1 LLELYNTLSRKIEP
15 FTSRKEGEVKLYT
28 CGPSLYREPHIGN
41 YRTFLFQDILQRHLE
56 YLGYNVTRLI
66 TLTDIEDKAIDEANK
81 EKVNIAELTQ
91 RISDILFSELRLLR
105 IKHPTYSPRSS
116 TTVEQS
122 VKIIQALLEKGLAYW
137 HSYRGARNVYFDPLR
152 FKGFGKLSNLDM
164 SRWPKVEK
172 RFHKDNYPGSPWN
185 RGDFILWHG
194 KREGDTVYWE
204 TDIGKG
210 RPAWNV
216 QDAGMITQ
224 YLGSEIDIAC
234 GGIDNLVRHHDYT
247 ISIIEGIS
255 EKEFSNYWLHG
266 GHLLVD
272 GKKMSKSKGNVYY
285 PKDLTSRG
293 YEMRHLRFFLIVGDY
308 KRSLNFTFEKM
319 ERARQRLDKFR
330 RMVSDLENA
339 DAEETDER
347 AKKLIGDT
355 LRVSK
360 ENLNRNLNVK
370 SAFNEVFRIISKLDK
385 LRRRNLLSKQDAKA
399 AVTNL
404 RIIDETLQVIF

>member
-1 LLELYNTLSRKIEP
+1 LELYNTLSRKIEP
-15 FTSRKEGEVKLYT
+15 FTSRKEGEVKLYA

-56 YLGYNVTRLI
+56 CLGYKVTRLI

-81 EKVNIAELTQ
+81 EEVNIAELTQ
-91 RISDILFSELRLLR
+91 RISDIFFSELRLLR

-122 VKIIQALLEKGLAYW
+122 VKIIQALLDKGLAYW

-152 FKGFGKLSNLDM
+152 FKSFGKLSNLDM
-164 SRWPKVEK
+164 SRWPKVKK

-194 KREGDTVYWE
+194 NREGDTVYWE

-224 YLGSEIDIAC
+224 HLGSEIDIAC

-293 YEMRHLRFFLIVGDY
+293 YEMRHLRFFLIFGDY

-330 RMVSDLENA
+330 IMVSDLENA

-355 LRVSK
+355 LRAYE
-360 ENLNRNLNVK
+360 ENLNRNLDVK
-370 SAFNEVFRIISKLDK
+370 SAFNEVFMVVSKLDK
-385 LRRRNLLSKQDAKA
+385 LRRRNLLSKQEARV

-404 RIIDETLQVIF
+404 RTIDETLQVIF

>member
-1 LLELYNTLSRKIEP
+1 MSRKIEP
-15 FTSRKEGEVKLYT
+15 FTSRKEGEVKLYA

-56 YLGYNVTRLI
+56 YLGYKVTRLI

-81 EKVNIAELTQ
+81 EEVNIAELTQ
-91 RISDILFSELRLLR
+91 RISDIFFSELRLLR

-122 VKIIQALLEKGLAYW
+122 VKIIQALLDKGLAYW

-152 FKGFGKLSNLDM
+152 FKSFGKLSNLDM
-164 SRWPKVEK
+164 SRWPKVKK

-194 KREGDTVYWE
+194 NREGDTVYWE

-224 YLGSEIDIAC
+224 HLGSEIDIAC

-293 YEMRHLRFFLIVGDY
+293 YEMRHLRFFLIFGDY

-330 RMVSDLENA
+330 IMVSDLENA

-355 LRVSK
+355 LRAYE
-360 ENLNRNLNVK
+360 ENLNRNLDVK
-370 SAFNEVFRIISKLDK
+370 SAFNEVFMVVSKLDK
-385 LRRRNLLSKQDAKA
+385 LRRRNLLSKQEARV

-404 RIIDETLQVIF
+404 RTIDETLQVIF